1 MWKSPSIR
9 KAALMANT
17 TAIRGIIT
25 IMVMVIMTMITAMAT
40 ITTIT
45 KNRSGAAQQAL
56 YRLLTWLSPAYP
68 VGAYTYSHGL
78 EAAVE
83 AGAVTKRDGLIA
95 YVATALQRGAGRVDG
110 ALLVAAHR
118 AMVKGDDKALD
129 EVAELGAAWRGTAET
144 ALEAEA
150 QGTAFTNVTIAA
162 WPMPRFAAFAARHP
176 RQLAH
181 AVAFGAAAAEQG
193 IGVRDAAFGFLSA
206 FAANLVSAGV
216 RLVPL
221 GQTDG
226 QLSIAAL
233 QPAVAAATDAALIA
247 DLARLG
253 TAAPMLDVFSLRHE
267 TQYTRLFRS

>member
-1 MWKSPSIR
+1 
-9 KAALMANT
+9 MAST
-17 TAIRGIIT
+17 IAIRATTIIT
-25 IMVMVIMTMITAMAT
+25 ATVIMTITMAMETTT
-40 ITTIT
+40 ITTRKKPET
-45 KNRSGAAQQAL
+45 PGAQQAL

-83 AGAVTKRDGLIA
+83 DGAVTKRDGLIA
-95 YVATALQRGAGRVDG
+95 YVSAALRLGAGRVDG

-118 AMVKGDDKALD
+118 AMAKGDDKALD

-150 QGTAFTNVTIAA
+150 QGTAFTSVTLAA
-162 WPMPRFAAFAARHP
+162 WPTPRFAALAARHP

-193 IGVRDAAFGFLSA
+193 IAVRDAAFAFLAA

-226 QLSIAAL
+226 QLAIAAL
-233 QPAVAAATDAALIA
+233 QPSVAAAADAALNA
-247 DLARLG
+247 DLTRLG
-253 TAAPMLDVFSLRHE
+253 TAAPMLDIFSLRHE